1 MARTERALSDY
12 EEYRIIQLR
21 FRGYS
26 NERIALTTKKST
38 QTVERA
44 IERFLD
50 PYRKVTKQECN
61 PRFSTE
67 NDSGPKIRCRCCGN
81 LATRVCKS
89 DARKCVACDMRG
101 NVLRNENGDSRR
113 F

>member
-1 MARTERALSDY
+1 MPAIARRLSDPAID
-12 EEYRIIQLR
+12 RIVNLR
-21 FRGYS
+21 YKGYS
-26 NERIALTTKKST
+26 YETIAALTDVSAE
-38 QTVERA
+38 TVERVIA
-44 IERFLD
+44 RSLD
-50 PYRKVTKQECN
+50 RYRKVTTQECN

-67 NDSGPKIRCRCCGN
+67 NDSGPKIRCKSCGN

-89 DARKCVACDMRG
+89 DARKCVACDMRQ